1 MQKCIEALS
10 GFNKLASTN
19 LPFKQTYVVAKNIK
33 SLEEVV
39 STFEKHRNE
48 YIKTLKENSFDQDGK
63 QTVSDE
69 DAEKFKKD
77 IEDLL
82 SEKVK
87 ISIDTVSLSDEGFD
101 GITATDIK
109 GCIDFI
115 SMEE

>member
-1 MQKCIEALS
+1 MQQCIEALS
-10 GFNKLASTN
+10 GFNKLASAK

-48 YIKTLKENSFDQDGK
+48 YVKALKENSFDKDGK
-63 QTVSDE
+63 QAVSDE

-87 ISIDTVSLSDEGFD
+87 VSIETIALSEEGYD
-101 GITATDIK
+101 GITASDIK
-109 GCIDFI
+109 GCIEYI
-115 SMEE
+115 SVE